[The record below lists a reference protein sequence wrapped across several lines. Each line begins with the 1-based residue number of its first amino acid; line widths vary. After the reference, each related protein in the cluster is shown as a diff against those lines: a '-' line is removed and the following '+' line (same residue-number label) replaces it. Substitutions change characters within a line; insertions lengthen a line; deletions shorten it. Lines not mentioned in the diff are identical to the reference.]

1 MHEGD
6 KCGEAVFDV
15 FPRQSTLFSAVGKT
29 TPPNKDS
36 NELYLFQTN
45 ITLSQV
51 LEDEGFSAN
60 CGVIQTAVSLVEEPV
75 KQGNLHITLLSCLSL
90 CLADVLKVPKSVRK
104 KQKNSYNIAIF

>member
-15 FPRQSTLFSAVGKT
+15 FPRQSTLFSAVRKT

-60 CGVIQTAVSLVEEPV
+60 CGVIQAAVSLVEEPV

-90 CLADVLKVPKSVRK
+90 CLADVLKVPEPVGK
-104 KQKNSYNIAIF
+104 KNSYNSIFAIF